1 MGLAHLVGISWPWIA
16 LAAAALHFIIALVL
30 LLIAWSR
37 ITKPFFRVTLAELRK
52 DREWLRNLDDNKSID
67 ELRAE
72 IAGSRERVGRDLRG
86 LHHELDFP
94 AKFRRSFRDQT
105 VSWITAATAVGA
117 LIALAPMRRKKIY
130 VDAKSSRKSQKKLV
144 ETGFA
149 LAALKIVG
157 SLARPVILEFVK
169 NRLTDFQGKSRAQNI
184 RSMSAG
190 LREALV
196 LGFTRSPALRNC
208 FLRRQ

>member
-1 MGLAHLVGISWPWIA
+1 
-16 LAAAALHFIIALVL
+16 
-30 LLIAWSR
+30 
-37 ITKPFFRVTLAELRK
+37 
-52 DREWLRNLDDNKSID
+52 
-67 ELRAE
+67 
-72 IAGSRERVGRDLRG
+72 LRG

-149 LAALKIVG
+149 LAALKVVG

-169 NRLTDFQGKSRAQNI
+169 NRLTDFQGKSR
-184 RSMSAG
+184 RK
-190 LREALV
+190 
-196 LGFTRSPALRNC
+196 T
-208 FLRRQ
+208 